1 MWIFKRQVDWLGH
14 HLSASGVSPKF
25 LKTEAVI
32 SLNPPKSLKQ
42 LRSFLGS
49 INHLAK
55 FIPHAASLIEKLRPL
70 LKEENQKTK
79 LKNMK
84 LPVKKF
90 ERGEWTHCGIAIK
103 EAVANIT
110 KVHYYDANRE
120 TSVKCDS
127 SHDGLGDT
135 LEQQK
140 EEGLWVPISFASRY
154 LNSQEKNYSSNE
166 LELLA
171 VVWAVDRY
179 KHYLLGKPFTI
190 ATDHK
195 ALTSA
200 LDGNKS
206 NKTYQSRLTRWVDRL
221 LPYQFKIVHIPG
233 RDMGIVD
240 YLSRDPFNDPWPESE
255 LDEKFVVASINSF
268 HKALDCMNSRLE
280 GIGSLNRNENVLE
293 GMQRNSHQLMVAMT
307 TKTVKNEQGSTGT
320 RENSFHDC
328 QNS

>member
-1 MWIFKRQVDWLGH
+1 
-14 HLSASGVSPKF
+14 
-25 LKTEAVI
+25 
-32 SLNPPKSLKQ
+32 
-42 LRSFLGS
+42 
-49 INHLAK
+49 
-55 FIPHAASLIEKLRPL
+55 
-70 LKEENQKTK
+70 
-79 LKNMK
+79 MK

-140 EEGLWVPISFASRY
+140 EEGLWVPISFAPRY